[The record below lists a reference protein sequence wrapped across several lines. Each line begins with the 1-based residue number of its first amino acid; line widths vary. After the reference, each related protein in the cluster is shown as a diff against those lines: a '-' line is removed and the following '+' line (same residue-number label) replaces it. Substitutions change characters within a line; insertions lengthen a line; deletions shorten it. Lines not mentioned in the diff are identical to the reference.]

1 MDHSSLS
8 FPVAWVF
15 MLLAPEC
22 GPMYAGELTDL
33 CVEDVAQP
41 EARLPLQFFSECWE
55 SAAVEGERRL
65 LIAVLED
72 ALHCFQKYAFAVDA
86 RSQRLFREAEEWF
99 MQPDTGAAFTFEYIC
114 ETRGLD
120 PESVRSGLRRWCERR
135 IAGTRPQRSG
145 VIVSATGDADGASS
159 LGGLPKISSVS
170 CV

>member
-1 MDHSSLS
+1 
-8 FPVAWVF
+8 
-15 MLLAPEC
+15 
-22 GPMYAGELTDL
+22 MYAGELTDL

-41 EARLPLQFFSECWE
+41 EAILPQQFFSECWE

-65 LIAVLED
+65 LVAVLED

-120 PESVRSGLRRWCERR
+120 PESVRASLRRWCERR
-135 IAGTRPQRSG
+135 IAGMRPQKSG
-145 VIVSATGDADGASS
+145 VIVSVTGSADRASS
-159 LGGLPKISSVS
+159 LEESPKIRSVS
-170 CV
+170 GG

>member
-1 MDHSSLS
+1 
-8 FPVAWVF
+8 

-22 GPMYAGELTDL
+22 GAMYAGELTDL

-41 EARLPLQFFSECWE
+41 EAVLPQQFFSECRE

-65 LIAVLED
+65 LVAVLED

-86 RSQRLFREAEEWF
+86 RSQRLFLEAEEWF

-120 PESVRSGLRRWCERR
+120 PESVRSGLRQWRERR
-135 IAGTRPQRSG
+135 IAGTRPQNSG
-145 VIVSATGDADGASS
+145 VMVSATGNAGRASRLEGS
-159 LGGLPKISSVS
+159 PKIRSVS
-170 CV
+170 GG